1 MGAACTFDFLI
12 SRLGTLPL
20 VQFQDRRH
28 PAQCS
33 WGPCQLPGC
42 AWRRGAGE
50 VEAPVPQ
57 PLPEVSSGPEPPT
70 SARPPREVR
79 SGGKPGLE
87 RPPGREGGGKTW
99 RRIRHVRQDPA
110 RRLGSRGHGSQVEMP
125 ARSVVLATEGRPGTL
140 GGRFRCPSPAA
151 AGRAMAAT
159 VSWLPRP
166 RRRWRCVPALPPPRL
181 SPAVARAGE
190 AGRAGSR
197 GGTARGRRLRGAGG
211 GGGGRRRRAGR
222 RAGEEE
228 EERAPCRTQLQAGQP
243 GR

>member
-1 MGAACTFDFLI
+1 MP
-12 SRLGTLPL
+12 RVPL
-20 VQFQDRRH
+20 QDRRR

-33 WGPCQLPGC
+33 WSPRQLPGC
-42 AWRRGAGE
+42 AWRTGAGE
-50 VEAPVPQ
+50 VQAPLPQ
-57 PLPEVSSGPEPPT
+57 PLPEVSSRPEPAS

-87 RPPGREGGGKTW
+87 RPPRLEGGGKTW
-99 RRIRHVRQDPA
+99 RRIRHVRRDPA

-125 ARSVVLATEGRPGTL
+125 ARSGSLPRRGDRGLWEGGF
-140 GGRFRCPSPAA
+140 GCPSRSD
-151 AGRAMAAT
+151 AGPAMAAT

-166 RRRWRCVPALPPPRL
+166 GRRWRCVPALPPPRL
-181 SPAVARAGE
+181 RPAVARAGE
-190 AGRAGSR
+190 AGRAGSG

-211 GGGGRRRRAGR
+211 GGGRRRAGR